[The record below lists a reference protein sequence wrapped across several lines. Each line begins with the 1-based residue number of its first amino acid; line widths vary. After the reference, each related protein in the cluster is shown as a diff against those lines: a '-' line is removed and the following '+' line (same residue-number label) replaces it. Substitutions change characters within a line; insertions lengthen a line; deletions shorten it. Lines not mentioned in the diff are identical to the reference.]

1 MAAYARPHG
10 KTAWWNPEQQRYIT
24 SEFVEMPEDSWL
36 KEQVLAGYVL
46 KRETEKVAEK
56 PVEKPVRKA
65 TAKAE
70 A

>member
-10 KTAWWNPEQQRYIT
+10 RIAWWNPEQQRYIT

-36 KEQVLAGYVL
+36 KRQVLAGYVL

-56 PVEKPVRKA
+56 PVEKPVRK
-65 TAKAE
+65 TAAKTE

>member
-10 KTAWWNPEQQRYIT
+10 KTDWWNPEQQRYIT

-56 PVEKPVRKA
+56 PVEKPVRK
-65 TAKAE
+65 TAAKTE

>member
-36 KEQVLAGYVL
+36 KGQVLAGYVL
-46 KRETEKVAEK
+46 KRETEK
-56 PVEKPVRKA
+56 PVEKPARK
-65 TAKAE
+65 TAAKTE

>member
-1 MAAYARPHG
+1 MATYARPHG

-56 PVEKPVRKA
+56 PVEKPVRK
-65 TAKAE
+65 TAAKTE